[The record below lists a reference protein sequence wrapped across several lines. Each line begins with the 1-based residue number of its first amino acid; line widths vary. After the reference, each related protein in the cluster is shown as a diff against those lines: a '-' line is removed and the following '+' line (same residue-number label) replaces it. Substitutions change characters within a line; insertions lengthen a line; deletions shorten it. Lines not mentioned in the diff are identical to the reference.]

1 MSEMVQK
8 VLMEKGELKKLA
20 ISLFNKVWDLMENP
34 DRTEDENLEMIHMVH
49 TSRYH
54 WGIAGQPVNLS
65 RGEWQISRVYTV
77 LNRAEPA
84 LFHAKRNLEIC
95 LSNKIGDF
103 DLAFAYEALARAYQ
117 IAGDEENVQQYK
129 KLAYEAA
136 EDIAKKED
144 KQVVL
149 NDLASI

>member
-1 MSEMVQK
+1 MVQQ
-8 VLMEKGELKKLA
+8 VLMEKDEHKKMG

-117 IAGDEENVQQYK
+117 IAGDEENVHQYK

>member
-1 MSEMVQK
+1 MSEMVQQ
-8 VLMEKGELKKLA
+8 VLLEKAEHKKMA
-20 ISLFNKVWDLMENP
+20 IRLFNKVWDLMENP

-117 IAGDEENVQQYK
+117 IAGDEENVQKYK
-129 KLAYEAA
+129 KLAFEAA

-144 KQVVL
+144 KKVVL

>member
-1 MSEMVQK
+1 MVQQ
-8 VLMEKGELKKLA
+8 VLMEKDEHKKMA

-103 DLAFAYEALARAYQ
+103 DLAFAFEALARACQ
-117 IAGDEENVQQYK
+117 IAGDEENVQKYK
-129 KLAYEAA
+129 SLLSRQQKTSP
-136 EDIAKKED
+136 KKRTKSGPE
-144 KQVVL
+144 
-149 NDLASI
+149 

>member
-1 MSEMVQK
+1 MSEMVQQ
-8 VLMEKGELKKLA
+8 VLMEKDEHKKTA

-117 IAGDEENVQQYK
+117 IAGDEENVQKYK
-129 KLAYEAA
+129 KLAYESA

-144 KQVVL
+144 KKVVL

>member
-1 MSEMVQK
+1 MTEMVQQ
-8 VLMEKGELKKLA
+8 VLMEKDEHKKLA
-20 ISLFNKVWDLMENP
+20 ISLFNKVWGLLESP
-34 DRTEDENLEMIHMVH
+34 DRTEEENLEMIHMVH

-117 IAGDEENVQQYK
+117 IAGDEENVRQYK
-129 KLAYEAA
+129 KLAFEAS
-136 EDIAKKED
+136 EEIAKEED
-144 KQVVL
+144 KKVVL

>member
-1 MSEMVQK
+1 MVQQ
-8 VLMEKGELKKLA
+8 VLMEKDEHKKMA

-65 RGEWQISRVYTV
+65 RGEWQISRVYAV

-117 IAGDEENVQQYK
+117 IAGDEENVQKYK
-129 KLAYEAA
+129 KLAYESA

-144 KQVVL
+144 KKVVL

>member
-1 MSEMVQK
+1 MVQQ
-8 VLMEKGELKKLA
+8 VLMEKDEHKKMA

-117 IAGDEENVQQYK
+117 IAGDVENVQQYK

-144 KQVVL
+144 KKVVL

>member
-1 MSEMVQK
+1 MVQH
-8 VLMEKGELKKLA
+8 VLEKDEHKKLA
-20 ISLFNKVWDLMENP
+20 ISLFNKVWDLMEKP
-34 DRTEDENLEMIHMVH
+34 DKTEKEKHEMIHMVH
-49 TSRYH
+49 TSRYY
-54 WGIAGQPVNLS
+54 WGMVGQPVNLS

-117 IAGDEENVQQYK
+117 IAGDEKNVQLYK
-129 KLAYEAA
+129 MLAFEAA
-136 EDIAKKED
+136 GEIANEED
-144 KQVVL
+144 KIVVL
-149 NDLASI
+149 NDLESI

>member
-1 MSEMVQK
+1 MSEMVQQ
-8 VLMEKGELKKLA
+8 VLMEKDEHKKMA

-117 IAGDEENVQQYK
+117 IAGDEENVQKYK
-129 KLAYEAA
+129 KLAYESA

-144 KQVVL
+144 KKVVL

>member
-1 MSEMVQK
+1 MVQH
-8 VLMEKGELKKLA
+8 VLEKDEHKKLA
-20 ISLFNKVWDLMENP
+20 ISLFNKVWDLMEKP
-34 DRTEDENLEMIHMVH
+34 DKTEKEKHEMIHMVH
-49 TSRYH
+49 TSRYY
-54 WGIAGQPVNLS
+54 WGMVGQPVNLS

-117 IAGDEENVQQYK
+117 IAGDEKNVQLYK
-129 KLAYEAA
+129 MLAFEAA
-136 EDIAKKED
+136 GEIENEED
-144 KQVVL
+144 KIVVL
-149 NDLASI
+149 NDLESI

>member
-1 MSEMVQK
+1 MAQPA
-8 VLMEKGELKKLA
+8 LIEKDEHKKIA

-34 DRTEDENLEMIHMVH
+34 DRTDEEDHEMIHMAH
-49 TSRYH
+49 ASCYH
-54 WGIAGQPVNLS
+54 WGVAGQPVNLS

-103 DLAFAYEALARAYQ
+103 DLAFSYEALARAYKL
-117 IAGDEENVQQYK
+117 AGDEENAHQYK
-129 KLAYEAA
+129 KLACEAA
-136 EDIAKKED
+136 EEIAKEGD
-144 KQVVL
+144 KKVVL

>member
-1 MSEMVQK
+1 MVQQ
-8 VLMEKGELKKLA
+8 VLMEKDEHRKLA

-34 DRTEDENLEMIHMVH
+34 DRTEEENLEMIHMVH

-54 WGIAGQPVNLS
+54 WGIVGHPVNLS

-103 DLAFAYEALARAYQ
+103 DLAFAYEALARAYK

-129 KLAYEAA
+129 KLAFEAA
-136 EDIAKKED
+136 EEIAKEED
-144 KQVVL
+144 KKVVL
-149 NDLASI
+149 NDLATI

>member
-1 MSEMVQK
+1 MVQQ
-8 VLMEKGELKKLA
+8 VLMEKDEHKKMA

-49 TSRYH
+49 TSHYH

-117 IAGDEENVQQYK
+117 IAGDEENVQKYK
-129 KLAYEAA
+129 KLAYESA

-144 KQVVL
+144 KKVVL

>member
-1 MSEMVQK
+1 MVQQ
-8 VLMEKGELKKLA
+8 VLMEKDEHKKTA

-117 IAGDEENVQQYK
+117 IAGDEENVQKYK
-129 KLAYEAA
+129 KLAYESA

-144 KQVVL
+144 KKVVL

>member
-1 MSEMVQK
+1 MVQQ
-8 VLMEKGELKKLA
+8 VLMEKDEHKKMA
-20 ISLFNKVWDLMENP
+20 VSLFNKVWDLMENP

-117 IAGDEENVQQYK
+117 IAGDEENVQKYK
-129 KLAYEAA
+129 KLAYESA

-144 KQVVL
+144 KKVVL

>member
-1 MSEMVQK
+1 MVQH
-8 VLMEKGELKKLA
+8 VLEKDEHKKLA
-20 ISLFNKVWDLMENP
+20 ISLFNKVWDLMEKP
-34 DRTEDENLEMIHMVH
+34 DKTEEEKHEMIHMVH
-49 TSRYH
+49 TSRYY
-54 WGIAGQPVNLS
+54 WGMVGQPVNLS

-117 IAGDEENVQQYK
+117 IAGDEKNVQLYK
-129 KLAYEAA
+129 MLAFEAA
-136 EDIAKKED
+136 GEIANEED
-144 KQVVL
+144 KIVVL
-149 NDLASI
+149 NDLESI

>member
-1 MSEMVQK
+1 MVQQ
-8 VLMEKGELKKLA
+8 VLMEKAEHKKMA
-20 ISLFNKVWDLMENP
+20 ISLFNKIWDLMENP

-117 IAGDEENVQQYK
+117 IAGDEENVHQYK

>member
-1 MSEMVQK
+1 MVQQ
-8 VLMEKGELKKLA
+8 VLMEKDEHKKMA

-117 IAGDEENVQQYK
+117 IAGDEENVQKYK
-129 KLAYEAA
+129 KLAYESA

-144 KQVVL
+144 KKVVL

>member
-1 MSEMVQK
+1 MVQK
-8 VLMEKGELKKLA
+8 VLMEKDEHKKMV

-34 DRTEDENLEMIHMVH
+34 DRTEDENLEMIHVVH

-84 LFHAKRNLEIC
+84 LFHLKEIWKFVF
-95 LSNKIGDF
+95 LT
-103 DLAFAYEALARAYQ
+103 
-117 IAGDEENVQQYK
+117 
-129 KLAYEAA
+129 KLGTLIWHSPMKLWPAP
-136 EDIAKKED
+136 IK
-144 KQVVL
+144 
-149 NDLASI
+149 

>member
-1 MSEMVQK
+1 MVQH
-8 VLMEKGELKKLA
+8 VLEKDEHKKLA
-20 ISLFNKVWDLMENP
+20 ISLFNKVWDLMEKP
-34 DRTEDENLEMIHMVH
+34 DKTEEEKHEMIHMVH
-49 TSRYH
+49 TSRYY
-54 WGIAGQPVNLS
+54 WGMVGQPVNLS

-117 IAGDEENVQQYK
+117 IAGDEKNVQLYK
-129 KLAYEAA
+129 MLAFEAA
-136 EDIAKKED
+136 GEIENEED
-144 KQVVL
+144 KIVVL
-149 NDLASI
+149 NDLESI